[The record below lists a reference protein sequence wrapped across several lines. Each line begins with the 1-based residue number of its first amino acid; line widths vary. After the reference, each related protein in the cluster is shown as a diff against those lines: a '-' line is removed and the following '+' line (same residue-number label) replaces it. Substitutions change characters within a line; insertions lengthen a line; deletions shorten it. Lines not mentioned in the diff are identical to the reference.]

1 VGGWL
6 INIRVQSQVQ
16 AVGVTCP
23 KETEAYRLQMPL
35 SKHFIVYFYSG
46 GKKNKP
52 HITKSAKHLFWNNFR
67 LKKRFK
73 NSSKNSLMP

>member
-46 GKKNKP
+46 GKKTN
-52 HITKSAKHLFWNNFR
+52 HISQNLLNICFGIISD
-67 LKKRFK
+67 LKKGLK
-73 NSSKNSLMP
+73 IVQKIL